1 MAKVFLDTN
10 YFIDAI
16 ARKPEIKILDF
27 LKDYVVYISTL
38 SFHIYCYTYKIKMPD
53 KKVLAQRGKFQLTDF
68 SDAILDRALNGP
80 TGDLEDNVQLHSAAE
95 AECDLFLTND
105 KRLLGLKFFGKARI
119 IQNPAGF

>member
-1 MAKVFLDTN
+1 MGKVFLDTN
-10 YFIDAI
+10 CFIDTI
-16 ARKPEIKILDF
+16 VRKPEIKILDS

-68 SDAILDRALNGP
+68 SEDILDRALNGP
-80 TGDLEDNVQLHSAAE
+80 TDDLEDNVQLHSAAE

-105 KRLLGLKFFGKARI
+105 KRLLGLKFFGKAQI
-119 IQNPAGF
+119 IQKLAGF